1 MSKIFN
7 DNHKGK
13 SIVTAIGLISFDENG
28 IAEVNDEEMVEKLL
42 QLDGYKR
49 PEGEEISDQTKQS
62 EQPQNEI
69 KQPEVKDNSSEEQ
82 STQENDEEA
91 LDDEEEVD
99 EEEVDEEKVEGEELT
114 EEVLI
119 AKNVPQLR
127 KIAKDNSIDLNGAT
141 KKDEIIAIIL
151 GSMK

>member
-13 SIVTAIGLISFDENG
+13 SIATAIGLISFDENG

-49 PEGEEISDQTKQS
+49 PEGEETSDQTKQS
-62 EQPQNEI
+62 EQSQNEI

-91 LDDEEEVD
+91 LNDEDEEEVD
-99 EEEVDEEKVEGEELT
+99 EEVDEEGEELT